1 MLKIYLY
8 NLQVNYFVTSSAC
21 FSIWFPSPPILI
33 VLYILRMHA
42 QSPQSCL
49 TLCDPTD
56 RRSPGVL
63 CPWDFLGKNTGVGCH
78 FLLQGIFLSQG
89 SNLGLLHCRYS
100 LLMSHWESP
109 YIKDV
114 NPLFLKY
121 FANVFS
127 HFVICVLIMLK
138 VGSFAG
144 LFVCLPCQQCSYK
157 SN

>member
-1 MLKIYLY
+1 MFKSHLFI
-8 NLQVNYFVTSSAC
+8 LQVNYLFISSAY
-21 FSIWFPSPPILI
+21 FSIWFPSPPISI
-33 VLYILRMHA
+33 VLYICNLSPFSHVRLFATLWTVAHQGPLSMGFSGQEHWSGLR
-42 QSPQSCL
+42 
-49 TLCDPTD
+49 
-56 RRSPGVL
+56 
-63 CPWDFLGKNTGVGCH
+63 

-138 VGSFAG
+138 LGSFVG
-144 LFVCLPCQQCSYK
+144 LFVCHANSVHVK
-157 SN
+157 VISFM